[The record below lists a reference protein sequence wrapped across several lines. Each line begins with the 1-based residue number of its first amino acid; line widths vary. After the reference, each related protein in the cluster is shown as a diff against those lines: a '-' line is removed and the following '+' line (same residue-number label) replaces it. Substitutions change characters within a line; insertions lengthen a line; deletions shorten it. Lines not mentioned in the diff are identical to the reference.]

1 MQFQLPSHLTMA
13 NFNFKPSSDAAT
25 QVQKSKGGSGINEYV
40 ASLFDQSLTW
50 SDVDWL
56 KSITSLPLVVKG
68 ILRPDDALE
77 AVSRGAS
84 AVIVSN
90 HGARQLDGV
99 PATIDVLR
107 GVVDALSG
115 TGVEVYMDGGVRKG
129 TDVLKALAMGAKM
142 AFVGRPAVWGLALAG
157 KAGVARALEIVRDEL
172 DNCMALSGCT
182 SVSQVEQKDILV
194 KVLSNL

>member
-1 MQFQLPSHLTMA
+1 MA

-25 QVQKSKGGSGINEYV
+25 QVQRSAGGSGINEYV

-56 KSITSLPLVVKG
+56 KSITNLPLVVKG

-107 GVVDALSG
+107 GVVEALSG

-142 AFVGRPAVWGLALAG
+142 TFVGRPAVLGLALAG

-182 SVSQVEQKDILV
+182 TVSQVEQKDILV
-194 KVLSNL
+194 KFLSNL

>member
-1 MQFQLPSHLTMA
+1 MA

-50 SDVDWL
+50 EDVTWL
-56 KSITSLPLVVKG
+56 KSITNLPLVVKG
-68 ILRPDDALE
+68 ILRPEDALE
-77 AVSRGAS
+77 AVARGAS

-90 HGARQLDGV
+90 HGGRQLDGV
-99 PATIDVLR
+99 PATIDAVR
-107 GVVDALSG
+107 SVTKAVAG

-142 AFVGRPAVWGLALAG
+142 TFVGRPAVWGLAWAG
-157 KAGVARALEIVRDEL
+157 KPGVVKTLEIMREEL

-182 SVSQVEQKDILV
+182 SVGQVQQKD
-194 KVLSNL
+194 VLARNFSANL